1 MEIKTNTLNELD
13 IQTTGKVS
21 NMKLDEDSHAMI
33 FQMFTGGLYSDPIGT
48 VIREITSNCFDSH
61 IEAGVDSTENPVVVE
76 LSKEMSGTFIIF
88 KDKGVGMS
96 PDRIENIYGTYF
108 KSTKRSTN
116 DQIGG
121 FGLGG
126 KTPLA
131 YTDSFYIVTR
141 FEGIEYTYNVFEGN
155 NVPAIELMGQQSTKL
170 PNGTDVKVP
179 VKEMDVD
186 EFEKKTLRQLYYF
199 ENIVFKGFSD
209 YYVTNDYSIV
219 KGENFLFRG
228 DNYSD
233 RMHVCYGKVA
243 YPIDYE
249 AMGVSYSEYRI
260 PVAVRIEIGELEG
273 TGVTPSREAIKYS
286 KANIKTIKAKMD
298 AAMQE
303 LKDLLGEQYNN
314 VQTLKDYYNAT
325 ENFGNLYFGEDH
337 EALYLGNLIKQSDV
351 TFPNFKYDGLKIPKQ
366 SEIIDAFYSH
376 KLYGKKYSTRG
387 WRNQS
392 AWTRSLKNMDEYS
405 NIFYV
410 DGEFKRKVIK
420 QSYFRTFASTE
431 NFYVLTPI
439 NLDNED
445 NMKVLKRKFGALQEI
460 INDDSL
466 SDTVEYKVVIP
477 KKKAEKLIR
486 TMYKEVHELVK
497 AKSAGN
503 YDETEVPESFI
514 EARKQEKLSAEML
527 KTTIPVRMHYYRGRA
542 RVTLKQLQNHNGR
555 IYYGFSEDDSTLTN
569 ATYTF
574 RQLCDDKRG
583 RDVIASDYDLRQKNG
598 KGTAFVTIS
607 KGNEKYMK
615 MLGKKAIHIDYFYQT
630 FVSRKIDRIV
640 ASKSIGNIKVNFTEN
655 VLDMFKKSTFKVVDE
670 DVYNTAMTIHNELG
684 KFDSEYGWN
693 VNESLVL
700 RKLKIDL
707 SKQKAN
713 FKYQKEL
720 DQLVALTA
728 KNKNRLKWI
737 EMPYEFDLEKDDHRE
752 LVEML
757 ELMFER

>member
-61 IEAGVDSTENPVVVE
+61 IEADVDSTENPVVVE

-179 VKEMDVD
+179 VKEMDVN

-209 YYVTNDYSIV
+209 YHVSNDYSIV
-219 KGENFLFRG
+219 KGKNFLYRG

-233 RMHVCYGKVA
+233 KMHVCYGKVA

-249 AMGVSYSEYRI
+249 AMGVSYSDYRI

-298 AAMQE
+298 EALQE

-314 VQTLKDYYNAT
+314 VQSLEDYYKAT

-351 TFPNFKYDGLKIPKQ
+351 TYPNFKYDGLTIPKQ
-366 SEIIDAFYSH
+366 NEIIDMFYSH

-387 WRNQS
+387 WGKQS
-392 AWTRSLKNMDEYS
+392 AWTRSLKTMGEYS
-405 NIFYV
+405 NIFYT

-439 NLDNED
+439 NLDDED
-445 NMKVLKRKFGALQEI
+445 NMKVLKRKMGALQEI

-466 SDTVEYKVVIP
+466 SDKVEYKVVMP

-486 TMYKEVHELVK
+486 TLYTELHAMIAK
-497 AKSAGN
+497 KSAGN
-503 YDETEVPESFI
+503 YDEIEVPESFI

-527 KTTIPVRMHYYRGRA
+527 KTTIPVRTHYYKGRA
-542 RVTLKQLQNHNGR
+542 RVTLEQLKNHSGR
-555 IYYGFSEDDSTLTN
+555 IYYGFNEDGSTLEN

-574 RQLCDDKRG
+574 RQLCDGSG
-583 RDVIASDYDLRQKNG
+583 RDIIASDYDMRRKDG
-598 KGTAFVTIS
+598 KGTAFITIS
-607 KGNEKYMK
+607 KGNEKYMR

-630 FVSRKIDRIV
+630 FVARKLDKILD
-640 ASKSIGNIKVNFTEN
+640 SKSIVKIKVNFSEN
-655 VLDMFKKSTFKVVDE
+655 VLDTFKKSTFKVVDE
-670 DVYNTAMTIHNELG
+670 DVYNTAVKVRNELG
-684 KFDSEYGWN
+684 KFDSEYGWH
-693 VNESLVL
+693 VNTSMIKH
-700 RKLKIDL
+700 KLGVDIENLD
-707 SKQKAN
+707 AN

-720 DQLVALTA
+720 DQLVKLTA

-737 EMPYEFDLEKDDHRE
+737 EMPHEFDLERDDHRE

>member
-1 MEIKTNTLNELD
+1 MEIQTNTLNELD

-88 KDKGVGMS
+88 SDKGVGMS

-116 DQIGG
+116 NQIGG

-155 NVPAIELMGQQSTKL
+155 NVPAIELMGQQTTDK

-219 KGENFLFRG
+219 KGKNFLYRG
-228 DNYSD
+228 NNYSD

-249 AMGVSYSEYRI
+249 AMDISYSDYRI

-298 AAMQE
+298 KALEE

-314 VQTLKDYYNAT
+314 VQTLEDYYEAT
-325 ENFGNLYFGEDH
+325 ENFGNLYFGDDH
-337 EALYLGNLIKQSDV
+337 DELYLGNLIKKSDV
-351 TFPNFKYDGLKIPKQ
+351 TYPNFKYDGLIIPKQ
-366 SEIIDAFYSH
+366 NEIIDLFYSH

-387 WRNQS
+387 WGRQA
-392 AWTRSLKNMDEYS
+392 AWLRSLKTMDEYK
-405 NIFYV
+405 NILYT

-420 QSYFRTFASTE
+420 QSYFRTLASTE

-439 NLDNED
+439 NLDD
-445 NMKVLKRKFGALQEI
+445 ADVMKGLMRKFGALQEI
-460 INDDSL
+460 LNDDST
-466 SDTVEYKVVIP
+466 SDKLEYKVLIP

-486 TMYKEVHELVK
+486 TMYTELHAMIAK
-497 AKSAGN
+497 KSAGN
-503 YDETEVPESFI
+503 YDKIEVPEDFI
-514 EARKQEKLSAEML
+514 EARKGKKLSGDIL
-527 KTTIPVRMHYYRGRA
+527 KTTIPIKTTYYTGRY
-542 RVTLKQLQNHNGR
+542 RVTLKQLQDLKGQ
-555 IYYGFSEDDSTLTN
+555 IYYGFADDKLLLSN
-569 ATYTF
+569 ATHTF
-574 RQLCDDKRG
+574 RTLVKGGSDHLANGWEVERG
-583 RDVIASDYDLRQKNG
+583 VG
-598 KGTAFVTIS
+598 KGTLFISIS

-615 MLGKKAIHIDYFYQT
+615 MLGKKAIHVDYFYQT
-630 FVSRKIDRIV
+630 FVVRKIDKII
-640 ASKSIGNIKVNFTEN
+640 ASKINKKVEDCFDNK
-655 VLDMFKKSTFKVVDE
+655 VLGMFKKSTFKYVDE
-670 DVYNTAMTIHNELG
+670 NVYNTATKIADLIRETET
-684 KFDSEYGWN
+684 DYGWN
-693 VNESLVL
+693 VNETLIMQ
-700 RKLKIDL
+700 KLGIDL
-707 SKQKAN
+707 NEINAK
-713 FKYQKEL
+713 FTMQKEL
-720 DQLVALTA
+720 DHLVQLTD
-728 KNKNRLKWI
+728 KNINRLKWI
-737 EMPYEFDLEKDDHRE
+737 ELPYEIEMERDDNRE
-752 LVEML
+752 LVDML
-757 ELMFER
+757 KLLFEK